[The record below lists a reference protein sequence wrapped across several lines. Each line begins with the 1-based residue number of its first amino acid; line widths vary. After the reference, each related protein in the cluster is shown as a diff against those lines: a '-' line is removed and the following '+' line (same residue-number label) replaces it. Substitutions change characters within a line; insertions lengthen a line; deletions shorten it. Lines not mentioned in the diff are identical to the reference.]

1 MSSRLLCASLLIL
14 GTVLLSLTP
23 GVARPRKQWGQGLSV
38 ELDAPYPKVAQV
50 IQEVTENGTIQGTWQ
65 YRGVTELD
73 GAVSSKTA
81 RGFDD
86 WKGEGTV
93 MYKVRT
99 DALAPEHFYDSAD
112 KGTVAVRYIV
122 QPAGPN
128 LTRLR
133 IDAVFEEDSHH
144 RSHRSDGQVENSEFA
159 VISQMM
165 KELEERERKQREEV
179 IQAQLEKKF
188 EELQAELH
196 HENAELNAITAREQQ
211 LQKQLQ
217 ERQGNRSARVRSG
230 GADLKAAPYNQA
242 KTLQLL
248 SQGEAVTILLQTR
261 AWYRVQAASG
271 KQGWVYGLM
280 LEVAP

>member
-1 MSSRLLCASLLIL
+1 MSSRLPGVSLLIL
-14 GTVLLSLTP
+14 AILLASLTP
-23 GVARPRKQWGQGLSV
+23 CVARPRKQWGQGLSV
-38 ELDAPYPKVAQV
+38 ELDAPYVKVAQV
-50 IQEVTENGTIQGTWQ
+50 IQEVVDNGTIQGTWQ

-99 DALAPEHFYDSAD
+99 DTLAPEHFYDSAD

-196 HENAELNAITAREQQ
+196 HENAELTAITAREQQ

-217 ERQGNRSARVRSG
+217 ERHGNRSARVRSG
-230 GADLKAAPYNQA
+230 SADLKAAPYNQA
-242 KTLQLL
+242 RTLQLL
-248 SQGEAVTILLQTR
+248 PQGEAVTILLQTR
-261 AWYRVQAASG
+261 AWYHVQAAGG